1 MRVRIPMKCP
11 SLFHD
16 SCVRPALTA
25 TEKPMTVNRARGF
38 VFGAAIALHATF
50 AVAQALPTGNSGI
63 ASRYAGDSGIAADPA
78 VLYADDFESYSS
90 ASALTSGGKWSNY
103 YQSSNTRIS
112 TAAGTFF
119 GGAKALEMTMPQTGS
134 EVANAV
140 VKNLAVKQDVVFV
153 RAYTKFEAG
162 FDGTTEGHNGIRI
175 SGAYPGPGNIPNG
188 SDFFLYMVENSVYY
202 GEAYPGPT
210 NVYAYHPEQ
219 RSQWG
224 DHIYPTGT
232 VIPFDRTPGDFGP
245 TFVSRPNFT
254 PQTDRWYSYELM
266 VKLNTPGQRDGRV
279 AVWIDGALVAD
290 FPNLRMRDTT
300 NVKVDQIQLEL
311 HGKNN
316 PSRADRKWYDN
327 VVVAKSYIGPVSNVV
342 ATPLPAP
349 TNLRVQ

>member
-1 MRVRIPMKCP
+1 MAIKRTWRLAV
-11 SLFHD
+11 
-16 SCVRPALTA
+16 V
-25 TEKPMTVNRARGF
+25 
-38 VFGAAIALHATF
+38 AAFALHA
-50 AVAQALPTGNSGI
+50 ALAAAQALPQGNTGI
-63 ASRYAGDSGIAADPA
+63 ASRYAGDAGIAADSA
-78 VLYADDFESYSS
+78 VIFADDFESYSG
-90 ASALTSGGKWSNY
+90 ASALTAGGRWNNY
-103 YQSSNTRIS
+103 YQASNTKIS
-112 TAAGTFF
+112 TAAGTVFA
-119 GGAKALEMTMPQTGS
+119 GAKALEFTLAQTNS

-140 VKNLAVKQDVVFV
+140 VKNLSVEQDVLFV

-162 FDGTTEGHNGIRI
+162 FDGTTAGHNGIRI
-175 SGAYPGPGNIPNG
+175 SGKYPGPGNTPNG

-224 DHIYPTGT
+224 DHFYPTGV
-232 VIPFDRTPGDFGP
+232 VIPFDRTPGNFGS

-279 AVWIDGALVAD
+279 AVWIDGNVIAD

-300 NVKVDQIQLEL
+300 SLKIDQIQLEL
-311 HGKNN
+311 HGQNN

-327 VVVAKSYIGPVSNVV
+327 VVVARSYIGPMSTSAV
-342 ATPLPAP
+342 APLPAP

>member
-1 MRVRIPMKCP
+1 MTFKWIRG
-11 SLFHD
+11 L
-16 SCVRPALTA
+16 ALGCA
-25 TEKPMTVNRARGF
+25 LSVQALL
-38 VFGAAIALHATF
+38 AA
-50 AVAQALPTGNSGI
+50 AQALPQGNTGIAARYPGDTGI
-63 ASRYAGDSGIAADPA
+63 ASDSA
-78 VLYADDFESYSS
+78 VVFADDFESYSS
-90 ASALTSGGKWSNY
+90 ASGLTSGGRWNNF
-103 YQSSNTRIS
+103 YQQTNTRIS

-119 GGAKALEMTMPQTGS
+119 AGAKALELTMPQTGS

-140 VKNLAVKQDVVFV
+140 VKDLAVEQDVLFV

-175 SGAYPGPGNIPNG
+175 SGNYPGPGNIPNG
-188 SDFFLYMVENSVYY
+188 SNFFLYMVENSVYY
-202 GEAYPGPT
+202 GEAYPGPL

-219 RSQWG
+219 RHQWG
-224 DHIYPTGT
+224 DHFYPTGK
-232 VIPFDRTPGDFGP
+232 VIPFDATPGNFGS

-279 AVWIDGALVAD
+279 AVWIDGTIVAD
-290 FPNLRMRDTT
+290 FPNLRMRDTLS
-300 NVKVDQIQLEL
+300 VKIDQVQLEL

-327 VVVAKSYIGPVSNVV
+327 LVVARSYIGPMS
-342 ATPLPAP
+342 ASAAAPLPAP

>member
-1 MRVRIPMKCP
+1 MV
-11 SLFHD
+11 LGVTLLVH
-16 SCVRPALTA
+16 
-25 TEKPMTVNRARGF
+25 
-38 VFGAAIALHATF
+38 AAIAA
-50 AVAQALPTGNSGI
+50 AQALPQGNTGI
-63 ASRYAGDSGIAADPA
+63 ASRYAGDAGITSDSA
-78 VLYADDFESYSS
+78 VIFADDFESYGS
-90 ASALTSGGKWSNY
+90 ASALTVGGRWNNY
-103 YQSSNTRIS
+103 YQQGNTRIS

-119 GGAKALEMTMPQTGS
+119 AGAKALELTMPQTNS

-140 VKNLAVKQDVVFV
+140 VKDLPVKQDVLFV

-175 SGAYPGPGNIPNG
+175 SGSYPGPGTIPSG
-188 SDFFLYMVENSVYY
+188 RDFFLYTVENSVYY

-219 RSQWG
+219 RGQWG
-224 DHIYPTGT
+224 DHFYPTGK
-232 VIPFDRTPGDFGP
+232 VLPIDGQPGNFGP
-245 TFVSRPNFT
+245 TFVARPNFT
-254 PQTDRWYSYELM
+254 PQTDRWYSYEMM

-279 AVWIDGALVAD
+279 AVWIDGNLVAD

-300 NVKVDQIQLEL
+300 SVKIDQVQLEL

-327 VVVAKSYIGPVSNVV
+327 VVVATSYIGPFSTS
-342 ATPLPAP
+342 AAAPLPAP